1 MKTLIKTIVIILF
14 TLLTYYLL
22 EVSAPSILHKHVE
35 GDNFAYADLE
45 DMNKT
50 GNVARGEELVMGAG
64 ACTGCHSIEV
74 AGMSAPMDANMA
86 AATYGVRPPD
96 LSNAGIIFDPKFLAN
111 LIKNPAHALK
121 VEHKFNAENGK
132 EFPMVSFGGAG
143 GDINQEVADMVA
155 YLQSI
160 ATNKEAVSPKI
171 AFEQACGRCHANRYA
186 SWTQLGERPTFKKEQ
201 DALQFQMNLLDY
213 EDSLKGYL
221 GKLPPDLSTM
231 IRARSAHYVE
241 TFVENPES
249 YIKGTPMPRVG
260 LTKDSMEKVIEY
272 LLDTG
277 DAKRKEIKTVGIY
290 TMLFLINFTALV
302 IVWRKQLWKKYLW
315 KDEE

>member
-1 MKTLIKTIVIILF
+1 
-14 TLLTYYLL
+14 
-22 EVSAPSILHKHVE
+22 
-35 GDNFAYADLE
+35 
-45 DMNKT
+45 
-50 GNVARGEELVMGAG
+50 
-64 ACTGCHSIEV
+64 
-74 AGMSAPMDANMA
+74 
-86 AATYGVRPPD
+86 
-96 LSNAGIIFDPKFLAN
+96 
-111 LIKNPAHALK
+111 
-121 VEHKFNAENGK
+121 
-132 EFPMVSFGGAG
+132 
-143 GDINQEVADMVA
+143 
-155 YLQSI
+155 
-160 ATNKEAVSPKI
+160 
-171 AFEQACGRCHANRYA
+171 
-186 SWTQLGERPTFKKEQ
+186 
-201 DALQFQMNLLDY
+201 
-213 EDSLKGYL
+213 L